1 MIQKFRWKFI
11 YLSIASLAVVL
22 FLTMGTLLFFTYRQ
36 SSNEVNR
43 VLIALDKNHG
53 HLTPQNAQPVF
64 GNQNDLINRNFGAGT
79 YNPEAVYQYRYFT
92 VGVTPKN
99 TIQIMNDENVDGI
112 SQKQIKQVAQKI
124 IKRKIP
130 VNRVKIGK
138 NIYAFKITKNE
149 FGNRMII
156 FLNESLIFN
165 RFWILVKIAGAL
177 SIVSLIVFATVLI
190 LISKKAIGPIIRTYK
205 KQKEFVTNAGHE
217 LKTPLA
223 IISANTEM
231 QEMLGDKSE
240 WVEST
245 KQQTQRL
252 TQLINHLIAMARTG
266 ETGQVVVSKVDF
278 SKIVKEVTQN
288 FKAVM
293 EQKELHYSAQ
303 IATGL
308 NVWGEKHSLN
318 ELVNILLDNACKYC
332 DPSGKITINL
342 RRGRIGKHAILSI
355 SNTYAA
361 GENLDYKSFFERF
374 YREDKS
380 HNSKKS
386 GFGIGLAMAKEMVET
401 FGGKINV
408 GYKNGEI
415 IFTILLKL
423 ASKKA

>member
-11 YLSIASLAVVL
+11 YLSITSLAIVL
-22 FLTMGTLLFFTYRQ
+22 FFTMGTLLFFSYHQ
-36 SSNEVNR
+36 SSGEVNR
-43 VLIALDKNHG
+43 VLTALDKNHG

-64 GNQNDLINRNFGAGT
+64 GNQNDVINRNFGAGT

-92 VGVTPKN
+92 VGVTPQN
-99 TIQIMNDENVDGI
+99 TVQIMNDENVDGI
-112 SQKQIKQVAQKI
+112 SKKQIKQVAQKI
-124 IKRKIP
+124 ISKKNIA
-130 VNRVKIGK
+130 NRVKIGK
-138 NIYAFKITKNE
+138 NIYAFRITKNE
-149 FGNRMII
+149 LGNRMII

-165 RFWILVKIAGAL
+165 RFWILVKIAGVLSVVAL
-177 SIVSLIVFATVLI
+177 IIFATVLI

-205 KQKEFVTNAGHE
+205 KQKEFITNAGHE

-231 QEMLGDKSE
+231 QEMLGEDSE

-252 TQLINHLIAMARTG
+252 TQLINNLIAMARTG
-266 ETGQVVVSKVDF
+266 ETKEVVVSKVNF
-278 SKIVKEVTQN
+278 SQIVKEVTQS
-288 FKAVM
+288 FKSLM
-293 EQKELHYSAQ
+293 EQKGLHYNAQ
-303 IATGL
+303 IATDL

-332 DPSGKITINL
+332 DLDGKISINL
-342 RRGRIGKHAILSI
+342 RRGRIGKQAILSI

-361 GENLDYKSFFERF
+361 GAGLDYKSFFERF

-386 GFGIGLAMAKEMVET
+386 GFGIGLAMAKEMVES

-408 GYKNGEI
+408 SYKNSQI
-415 IFTILLKL
+415 TFTVLLKL
-423 ASKKA
+423 VNKKA

>member
-11 YLSIASLAVVL
+11 YLSITSLAVVL
-22 FLTMGTLLFFTYRQ
+22 FLTIGTLLFFTYQQ
-36 SSNEVNR
+36 SSSEVNR

-64 GNQNDLINRNFGAGT
+64 GNQNDVINRNFGAGS
-79 YNPEAVYQYRYFT
+79 YNPEAVFQYRYFT
-92 VGVTPKN
+92 VGVTSKN

-124 IKRKIP
+124 VNRKVP

-138 NIYAFKITKNE
+138 NIYAFRITKNE
-149 FGNRMII
+149 MGNRMII

-165 RFWILVKIAGAL
+165 RFWNLVKVATFLGVIAL
-177 SIVSLIVFATVLI
+177 VVFATVLI
-190 LISKKAIGPIIRTYK
+190 LISKKAIAPIIRAYR

-231 QEMLGDKSE
+231 QEMLGENSE

-252 TQLINHLIAMARTG
+252 TELINNLIAMARTG
-266 ETGQVVVSKVDF
+266 ENDEVVVSKVDF
-278 SKIVKEVTQN
+278 SKIVKSVTQS
-288 FKAVM
+288 FKSVM
-293 EQKELHYSAQ
+293 EQKHLHYTAR
-303 IATGL
+303 IATDL
-308 NVWGEKHSLN
+308 NVWGENHSLN

-332 DPSGKITINL
+332 DPHGKITINL
-342 RRGRIGKHAILSI
+342 RRGRIGKHAILSV

-361 GENLDYKSFFERF
+361 GADLDYKSFFERF

-386 GFGIGLAMAKEMVET
+386 GFGIGLAMAKEMIET

-408 GYKNGEI
+408 SYKNGEI
-415 IFTILLKL
+415 TFTVLLKL

>member
-190 LISKKAIGPIIRTYK
+190 LISKKAIAPIIRTYK

-231 QEMLGDKSE
+231 QEMLGDNSE
-240 WVEST
+240 WIEST

-303 IATGL
+303 IATDL

-332 DPSGKITINL
+332 DPSGKITIKL

-361 GENLDYKSFFERF
+361 GANLDYKSFFERF

-415 IFTILLKL
+415 IFTVLLKL
-423 ASKKA
+423 ATKKA